1 MMEANRMHVRTI
13 HKKLLHILLYLLII
27 GVGIVMVY
35 PLVWMFFAT
44 FKTNTEIYQATSL
57 IPQTFSLDGYITG
70 WLGSGQYTYT
80 TFFSNTFELVLPMVL
95 CTLVSSSLVS
105 YGFARFV
112 FKGKAWLF
120 SIMLATLMLPNS
132 VILIP
137 RYLMFRD
144 YGWLDS
150 YLPFWIPA
158 LFACYPFFNYLL
170 VQFLRGIPIELDES
184 AYLDGCGTLR
194 TFVYV
199 ILPLLK
205 SALVSVCIFQLIW
218 TWNDF
223 LNPMIYISSVKHY
236 PLSLAL
242 RMNLDVAA
250 TSEWNSIM
258 AMSLLSILPLV
269 VLFFTLQKYFI
280 EGIATSG
287 LKG

>member
-1 MMEANRMHVRTI
+1 MHGRTI
-13 HKKLLHILLYLLII
+13 HKKLLRILLYLLII

-44 FKTNTEIYQATSL
+44 FKTNIEIYQSTSL
-57 IPQTFSLDGYITG
+57 IPQAFSLDGYITG

-105 YGFARFV
+105 YGFARFA

-194 TFVYV
+194 T
-199 ILPLLK
+199 
-205 SALVSVCIFQLIW
+205 SC
-218 TWNDF
+218 
-223 LNPMIYISSVKHY
+223 
-236 PLSLAL
+236 
-242 RMNLDVAA
+242 
-250 TSEWNSIM
+250 TSFY
-258 AMSLLSILPLV
+258 LC
-269 VLFFTLQKYFI
+269 
-280 EGIATSG
+280 
-287 LKG
+287 